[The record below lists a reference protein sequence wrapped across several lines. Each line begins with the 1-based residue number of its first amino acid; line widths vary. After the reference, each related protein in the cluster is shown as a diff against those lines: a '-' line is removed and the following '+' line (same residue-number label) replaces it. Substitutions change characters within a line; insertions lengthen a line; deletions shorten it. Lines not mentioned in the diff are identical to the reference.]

1 MGQSPEDGGGESAG
15 RPRGFGTV
23 IAAALVRGVNG
34 GLDWATA
41 WTLSPRQLLSF
52 CELIEDDR
60 KARMAQLAITMRSA
74 YHADRDT
81 FKALMDE
88 LAA

>member
-1 MGQSPEDGGGESAG
+1 
-15 RPRGFGTV
+15 
-23 IAAALVRGVNG
+23 
-34 GLDWATA
+34 
-41 WTLSPRQLLSF
+41 
-52 CELIEDDR
+52 LIEEDR